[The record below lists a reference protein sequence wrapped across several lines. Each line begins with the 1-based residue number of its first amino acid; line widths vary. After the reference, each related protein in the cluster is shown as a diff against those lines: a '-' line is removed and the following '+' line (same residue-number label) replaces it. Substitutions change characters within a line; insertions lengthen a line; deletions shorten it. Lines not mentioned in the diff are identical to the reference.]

1 MRKTWI
7 KKENLYPK
15 PFYKQK
21 LKMALIGVCIMG
33 VIFFTYQIFYINQL
47 QSSTSHLQHHHHQYT
62 AAPHESSSDDT
73 ELTDS
78 QQKSRH
84 FKELEKQL
92 SIR

>member
-21 LKMALIGVCIMG
+21 LKMALLGVVIMG

-47 QSSTSHLQHHHHQYT
+47 QLSTSHIQHYKYT
-62 AAPHESSSDDT
+62 TPHESTGDSESDMNGNM
-73 ELTDS
+73 
-78 QQKSRH
+78 
-84 FKELEKQL
+84 EKIFIEFGKNPL
-92 SIR
+92 YR

>member
-21 LKMALIGVCIMG
+21 LKMALIGVVIMG

-47 QSSTSHLQHHHHQYT
+47 QLSTSHLQHYKYT
-62 AAPHESSSDDT
+62 TPHESSSSDS
-73 ELTDS
+73 ELTGNE
-78 QQKSRH
+78 QRH
-84 FKELEKQL
+84 FIELTKNPT
-92 SIR
+92 IR